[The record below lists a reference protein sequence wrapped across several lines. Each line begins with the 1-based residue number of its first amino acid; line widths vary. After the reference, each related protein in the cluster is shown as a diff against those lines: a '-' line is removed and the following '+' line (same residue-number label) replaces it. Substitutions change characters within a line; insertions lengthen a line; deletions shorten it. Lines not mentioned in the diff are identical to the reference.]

1 MRPVI
6 DIRNVHRIFE
16 SEAGC
21 AHILHNVS
29 LAVDTGEFVAITGPS
44 GSGKSTLMNI
54 LGCLDKPTAGDYYL
68 QGLNVAELDDDE
80 LTEVR
85 ALSIGFVFQS
95 FNLLPR
101 LSVIENVM
109 LPLAYTNVS
118 RSQRE
123 MRAVHA
129 LQAVTLPVDHWDH
142 RISEL
147 SGGQMQR
154 VAIARALVNDPP
166 IILAD
171 EPTGNLD
178 SATGALVME
187 TFHKLQKRGKTIVLI
202 THDPG
207 IAAEADRAVTIRDG
221 RIHDGA
227 YIPRSH
233 PGSPSLARSQQG
245 AQPAHHPGHCHRHR
259 LGNRHDFAHWRHPK
273 QPGQQSGSQ
282 CGTHGANLFVARTH
296 RVGHRE
302 ASKTGAADRADR
314 HCRQRVYR
322 VQDRR

>member
-16 SEAGC
+16 SVAGC

-29 LAVDTGEFVAITGPS
+29 LAVNPGEFVAITGPS

-68 QGLNVAELDDDE
+68 QGLNVAELDDEE

-109 LPLAYTNVS
+109 LPLAYTNVP

-171 EPTGNLD
+171 EPTGALD
-178 SATGALVME
+178 SHTGREVLGMLQE
-187 TFHKLQKRGKTIVLI
+187 LHKQGHTVVLI
-202 THDPG
+202 THDNS
-207 IAAEADRAVTIRDG
+207 IAVQAERIIRLEDG
-221 RIHDGA
+221 RVVYDGD
-227 YIPRSH
+227 SH
-233 PGSPSLARSQQG
+233 APEAVVQPTLLPEQESQTEE
-245 AQPAHHPGHCHRHR
+245 AQA
-259 LGNRHDFAHWRHPK
+259 
-273 QPGQQSGSQ
+273 
-282 CGTHGANLFVARTH
+282 
-296 RVGHRE
+296 
-302 ASKTGAADRADR
+302 
-314 HCRQRVYR
+314 
-322 VQDRR
+322 

>member
-21 AHILHNVS
+21 AHILHNVR
-29 LAVDTGEFVAITGPS
+29 LAVDPGEFVAITGPS

-68 QGLNVAELDDDE
+68 QGVNVAELDDDE

-109 LPLAYTNVS
+109 LPLAYTNVP

-129 LQAVTLPVDHWDH
+129 LQAVTLPVDHWDQ

-227 YIPRSH
+227 YIPHAPRTLRSAVD
-233 PGSPSLARSQQG
+233 SLPMISAS
-245 AQPAHHPGHCHRHR
+245 ANP
-259 LGNRHDFAHWRHPK
+259 PK
-273 QPGQQSGSQ
+273 GEM
-282 CGTHGANLFVARTH
+282 A
-296 RVGHRE
+296 
-302 ASKTGAADRADR
+302 
-314 HCRQRVYR
+314 
-322 VQDRR
+322 

>member
-29 LAVDTGEFVAITGPS
+29 LAVDPGEFVAITGPS

-54 LGCLDKPTAGDYYL
+54 LGCLDKPTAGDYFL

-101 LSVIENVM
+101 LTVIENVM
-109 LPLAYTNVS
+109 LPLSYTNVP

-154 VAIARALVNDPP
+154 VAIARALVN
-166 IILAD
+166 
-171 EPTGNLD
+171 
-178 SATGALVME
+178 E

-227 YIPRSH
+227 YVAHTPNTLR
-233 PGSPSLARSQQG
+233 G
-245 AQPAHHPGHCHRHR
+245 AVKNLPAISATTNQP
-259 LGNRHDFAHWRHPK
+259 K
-273 QPGQQSGSQ
+273 
-282 CGTHGANLFVARTH
+282 GAKA
-296 RVGHRE
+296 
-302 ASKTGAADRADR
+302 
-314 HCRQRVYR
+314 
-322 VQDRR
+322 

>member
-1 MRPVI
+1 MILNLQNIYKDYQQDKLVVPVLK
-6 DIRNVHRIFE
+6 DVCLTVE
-16 SEAGC
+16 E
-21 AHILHNVS
+21 
-29 LAVDTGEFVAITGPS
+29 GEYVAIMGPS
-44 GSGKSTLMNI
+44 GSGKTTLMNI
-54 LGCLDKPTAGDYYL
+54 IGCLDKPTAGDYYL

-109 LPLAYTNVS
+109 LPLAYTNVP

-171 EPTGNLD
+171 EPTGALD
-178 SATGALVME
+178 SHTGREVLGMLQE
-187 TFHKLQKRGKTIVLI
+187 LHKQGHTVVLI
-202 THDPG
+202 THDNS
-207 IAAEADRAVTIRDG
+207 IAVKAKRIVRLQDG
-221 RIHDGA
+221 RIIYDGDAHDPKAVVQPELDEEVGA
-227 YIPRSH
+227 
-233 PGSPSLARSQQG
+233 L
-245 AQPAHHPGHCHRHR
+245 
-259 LGNRHDFAHWRHPK
+259 
-273 QPGQQSGSQ
+273 
-282 CGTHGANLFVARTH
+282 
-296 RVGHRE
+296 
-302 ASKTGAADRADR
+302 
-314 HCRQRVYR
+314 
-322 VQDRR
+322 

>member
-1 MRPVI
+1 MKIIEAEGINKFFGTGQNR
-6 DIRNVHRIFE
+6 VHVLKDMSFAIE
-16 SEAGC
+16 EG
-21 AHILHNVS
+21 
-29 LAVDTGEFVAITGPS
+29 DFVAIIGQS

-109 LPLAYTNVS
+109 LPLSYTNVP

-187 TFHKLQKRGKTIVLI
+187 TFHKLQERGKTIVLI

-221 RIHDGA
+221 RIHEGA
-227 YIPRSH
+227 YIAHAPQTLR
-233 PGSPSLARSQQG
+233 GAVESLPTISAS
-245 AQPAHHPGHCHRHR
+245 
-259 LGNRHDFAHWRHPK
+259 
-273 QPGQQSGSQ
+273 
-282 CGTHGANLFVARTH
+282 ANPTKGVKA
-296 RVGHRE
+296 
-302 ASKTGAADRADR
+302 
-314 HCRQRVYR
+314 
-322 VQDRR
+322 

>member
-29 LAVDTGEFVAITGPS
+29 LAVHPGEFVAITGPS

-109 LPLAYTNVS
+109 LPLSYTNVP

-154 VAIARALVNDPP
+154 VAIARA
-166 IILAD
+166 
-171 EPTGNLD
+171 
-178 SATGALVME
+178 SS
-187 TFHKLQKRGKTIVLI
+187 
-202 THDPG
+202 
-207 IAAEADRAVTIRDG
+207 TIRPSSWQTS
-221 RIHDGA
+221 
-227 YIPRSH
+227 PRETWT
-233 PGSPSLARSQQG
+233 RQ
-245 AQPAHHPGHCHRHR
+245 PGHSSWKPSTSSRS
-259 LGNRHDFAHWRHPK
+259 A
-273 QPGQQSGSQ
+273 
-282 CGTHGANLFVARTH
+282 ARPSCSSRT
-296 RVGHRE
+296 
-302 ASKTGAADRADR
+302 TRALPP
-314 HCRQRVYR
+314 RQTEP
-322 VQDRR
+322 

>member
-1 MRPVI
+1 MIELKHVSKTY
-6 DIRNVHRIFE
+6 DSGANGGVD
-16 SEAGC
+16 A
-21 AHILHNVS
+21 LKDVS
-29 LAVDTGEFVAITGPS
+29 LTIEDGDIYGIIGMS
-44 GSGKSTLMNI
+44 GAGKSTLVRCIN
-54 LGCLDKPTAGDYYL
+54 LLERPTSGTVTVDG
-68 QGLNVAELDDDE
+68 QE
-80 LTEVR
+80 LT
-85 ALSIGFVFQS
+85 ALSEKELRQARKKISMIFQS

-109 LPLAYTNVS
+109 LPLAYTNVP

-227 YIPRSH
+227 YIPHAPRTLRSAVD
-233 PGSPSLARSQQG
+233 SLPRISAS
-245 AQPAHHPGHCHRHR
+245 ANP
-259 LGNRHDFAHWRHPK
+259 PK
-273 QPGQQSGSQ
+273 GEM
-282 CGTHGANLFVARTH
+282 A
-296 RVGHRE
+296 
-302 ASKTGAADRADR
+302 
-314 HCRQRVYR
+314 
-322 VQDRR
+322 

>member
-29 LAVDTGEFVAITGPS
+29 LAVNPGEFVAITGPS

-109 LPLAYTNVS
+109 LPLSYTNVP
-118 RSQRE
+118 RAQRE

-142 RISEL
+142 KTNEL

-154 VAIARALVNDPP
+154 VAIARALVCDPA

-178 SATGALVME
+178 SQTGEMVLQ
-187 TFHKLQKRGKTIVLI
+187 TFERLRDRGKTIVLI

-207 IAAEADRAVTIRDG
+207 V
-221 RIHDGA
+221 
-227 YIPRSH
+227 
-233 PGSPSLARSQQG
+233 
-245 AQPAHHPGHCHRHR
+245 
-259 LGNRHDFAHWRHPK
+259 
-273 QPGQQSGSQ
+273 
-282 CGTHGANLFVARTH
+282 
-296 RVGHRE
+296 
-302 ASKTGAADRADR
+302 ADRADR
-314 HCRQRVYR
+314 AVHILDGRLEAGALTAATRVGGTLAKPD
-322 VQDRR
+322 VPTKPSLATLPEVM

>member
-1 MRPVI
+1 M
-6 DIRNVHRIFE
+6 
-16 SEAGC
+16 
-21 AHILHNVS
+21 
-29 LAVDTGEFVAITGPS
+29 
-44 GSGKSTLMNI
+44 
-54 LGCLDKPTAGDYYL
+54 
-68 QGLNVAELDDDE
+68 AELDDDE

-109 LPLAYTNVS
+109 LPLSYTNVP

-187 TFHKLQKRGKTIVLI
+187 TFHKLQERGKTIVLI

-227 YIPRSH
+227 YIAH
-233 PGSPSLARSQQG
+233 VSQT
-245 AQPAHHPGHCHRHR
+245 
-259 LGNRHDFAHWRHPK
+259 L
-273 QPGQQSGSQ
+273 
-282 CGTHGANLFVARTH
+282 HGAIDDLPMIS
-296 RVGHRE
+296 
-302 ASKTGAADRADR
+302 ASANPTKGVKA
-314 HCRQRVYR
+314 
-322 VQDRR
+322 

>member
-29 LAVDTGEFVAITGPS
+29 LAVNPGEFVAITGPS

-85 ALSIGFVFQS
+85 ALSIGFVFQ
-95 FNLLPR
+95 
-101 LSVIENVM
+101 
-109 LPLAYTNVS
+109 
-118 RSQRE
+118 SQRE

-187 TFHKLQKRGKTIVLI
+187 TFHKLQERGKTIVLI

-227 YIPRSH
+227 YIPHAPRTLRSAVD
-233 PGSPSLARSQQG
+233 SLPMISACVNPTKG
-245 AQPAHHPGHCHRHR
+245 V
-259 LGNRHDFAHWRHPK
+259 
-273 QPGQQSGSQ
+273 
-282 CGTHGANLFVARTH
+282 VA
-296 RVGHRE
+296 
-302 ASKTGAADRADR
+302 
-314 HCRQRVYR
+314 
-322 VQDRR
+322 

>member
-1 MRPVI
+1 MSNCLQLDQV
-6 DIRNVHRIFE
+6 DYAYGAAKIRVLSDVSADFE
-16 SEAGC
+16 SGKMY
-21 AHILHNVS
+21 
-29 LAVDTGEFVAITGPS
+29 AITGPS
-44 GSGKSTLMNI
+44 GAGKSTLVRCIN
-54 LGCLDKPTAGDYYL
+54 LLERPTSG
-68 QGLNVAELDDDE
+68 
-80 LTEVR
+80 TVR
-85 ALSIGFVFQS
+85 IDGRDMTQLSRRDLLKARQDIGMIFQS

-109 LPLAYTNVS
+109 LPLAYTNVP

-187 TFHKLQKRGKTIVLI
+187 TFHRLQERGKTIVLI

-227 YIPRSH
+227 YIPHAPKTLRSAVD
-233 PGSPSLARSQQG
+233 SLPMISAS
-245 AQPAHHPGHCHRHR
+245 ANP
-259 LGNRHDFAHWRHPK
+259 PK
-273 QPGQQSGSQ
+273 GVM
-282 CGTHGANLFVARTH
+282 A
-296 RVGHRE
+296 
-302 ASKTGAADRADR
+302 
-314 HCRQRVYR
+314 
-322 VQDRR
+322 

>member
-1 MRPVI
+1 MAQSTSSTGNQPLIELRHVDKHYGDLHVLNDINLSVDRGEVVVVI
-6 DIRNVHRIFE
+6 
-16 SEAGC
+16 
-21 AHILHNVS
+21 
-29 LAVDTGEFVAITGPS
+29 GPS

-54 LGCLDKPTAGDYYL
+54 LGCLDKPTAGDYFL

-101 LSVIENVM
+101 LTVIENVM
-109 LPLAYTNVS
+109 LPLSYTNVP

-178 SATGALVME
+178 STTGALVME

-227 YIPRSH
+227 YV
-233 PGSPSLARSQQG
+233 
-245 AQPAHHPGHCHRHR
+245 AHTPNTLR
-259 LGNRHDFAHWRHPK
+259 
-273 QPGQQSGSQ
+273 
-282 CGTHGANLFVARTH
+282 
-296 RVGHRE
+296 
-302 ASKTGAADRADR
+302 GAAKNLPAISATTN
-314 HCRQRVYR
+314 QPKGAKA
-322 VQDRR
+322 

>member
-1 MRPVI
+1 M
-6 DIRNVHRIFE
+6 
-16 SEAGC
+16 
-21 AHILHNVS
+21 
-29 LAVDTGEFVAITGPS
+29 
-44 GSGKSTLMNI
+44 
-54 LGCLDKPTAGDYYL
+54 
-68 QGLNVAELDDDE
+68 
-80 LTEVR
+80 R

-109 LPLAYTNVS
+109 LPLSYTNVP

-178 SATGALVME
+178 STTGALVME
-187 TFHKLQKRGKTIVLI
+187 TFHKLQERGKTIVLI

-227 YIPRSH
+227 YIAHAPNTLRGAVSNL
-233 PGSPSLARSQQG
+233 PAIYAPSTPPKG
-245 AQPAHHPGHCHRHR
+245 AKA
-259 LGNRHDFAHWRHPK
+259 
-273 QPGQQSGSQ
+273 
-282 CGTHGANLFVARTH
+282 
-296 RVGHRE
+296 
-302 ASKTGAADRADR
+302 
-314 HCRQRVYR
+314 
-322 VQDRR
+322 

>member
-1 MRPVI
+1 MKIIEAEGINKFFGTGQNR
-6 DIRNVHRIFE
+6 VHVLKDMSFAIE
-16 SEAGC
+16 EG
-21 AHILHNVS
+21 
-29 LAVDTGEFVAITGPS
+29 DFVAIIGQS

-54 LGCLDKPTAGDYYL
+54 LGCLDKPTAGDYFL

-101 LSVIENVM
+101 LTVIENVM
-109 LPLAYTNVS
+109 LPLSYTNVP

-178 SATGALVME
+178 STTGALVME
-187 TFHKLQKRGKTIVLI
+187 TFHKLQERGKTIVLI

-227 YIPRSH
+227 YIAHTPDTLR
-233 PGSPSLARSQQG
+233 G
-245 AQPAHHPGHCHRHR
+245 AVNNLPAISTTTNQP
-259 LGNRHDFAHWRHPK
+259 K
-273 QPGQQSGSQ
+273 
-282 CGTHGANLFVARTH
+282 GAKA
-296 RVGHRE
+296 
-302 ASKTGAADRADR
+302 
-314 HCRQRVYR
+314 
-322 VQDRR
+322 

>member
-1 MRPVI
+1 M
-6 DIRNVHRIFE
+6 
-16 SEAGC
+16 
-21 AHILHNVS
+21 
-29 LAVDTGEFVAITGPS
+29 
-44 GSGKSTLMNI
+44 
-54 LGCLDKPTAGDYYL
+54 
-68 QGLNVAELDDDE
+68 
-80 LTEVR
+80 R

-109 LPLAYTNVS
+109 LPLSYTNVP
-118 RSQRE
+118 RNQRE

-187 TFHKLQKRGKTIVLI
+187 TFHKLQERGKTIVLI

-227 YIPRSH
+227 YIAHAPNTLRGAVNNL
-233 PGSPSLARSQQG
+233 PAICAPSTPPKG
-245 AQPAHHPGHCHRHR
+245 A
-259 LGNRHDFAHWRHPK
+259 
-273 QPGQQSGSQ
+273 
-282 CGTHGANLFVARTH
+282 
-296 RVGHRE
+296 E
-302 ASKTGAADRADR
+302 A
-314 HCRQRVYR
+314 
-322 VQDRR
+322 

>member
-29 LAVDTGEFVAITGPS
+29 LAVDPGEFVAITGPS

-54 LGCLDKPTAGDYYL
+54 LGCLDKPTAGEYFL
-68 QGLNVAELDDDE
+68 
-80 LTEVR
+80 R

-101 LSVIENVM
+101 LTVIENVM
-109 LPLAYTNVS
+109 LPLSYTNVP

-187 TFHKLQKRGKTIVLI
+187 TFHKLQERGKTIVLI
-202 THDPG
+202 THDPS

-227 YIPRSH
+227 YIPHAPRTLRSAVDNL
-233 PGSPSLARSQQG
+233 PMISASANP
-245 AQPAHHPGHCHRHR
+245 
-259 LGNRHDFAHWRHPK
+259 PK
-273 QPGQQSGSQ
+273 GVM
-282 CGTHGANLFVARTH
+282 A
-296 RVGHRE
+296 
-302 ASKTGAADRADR
+302 
-314 HCRQRVYR
+314 
-322 VQDRR
+322 

>member
-29 LAVDTGEFVAITGPS
+29 LAVDPDEFVAITGPS

-109 LPLAYTNVS
+109 LPLAYTNVP

-129 LQAVTLPVDHWDH
+129 LQAVTLPVDHWNH

-171 EPTGNLD
+171 EPTGALD
-178 SATGALVME
+178 SHTGREVLGMLQE
-187 TFHKLQKRGKTIVLI
+187 LHKQGHTVVLI
-202 THDPG
+202 THDNS
-207 IAAEADRAVTIRDG
+207 IAVQAERIIRLEDGVVVYDGDAHAPEAVVQPNLMMSAPKAG
-221 RIHDGA
+221 EEGA
-227 YIPRSH
+227 H
-233 PGSPSLARSQQG
+233 A
-245 AQPAHHPGHCHRHR
+245 
-259 LGNRHDFAHWRHPK
+259 
-273 QPGQQSGSQ
+273 
-282 CGTHGANLFVARTH
+282 
-296 RVGHRE
+296 
-302 ASKTGAADRADR
+302 
-314 HCRQRVYR
+314 
-322 VQDRR
+322 

>member
-1 MRPVI
+1 M
-6 DIRNVHRIFE
+6 
-16 SEAGC
+16 
-21 AHILHNVS
+21 
-29 LAVDTGEFVAITGPS
+29 
-44 GSGKSTLMNI
+44 
-54 LGCLDKPTAGDYYL
+54 
-68 QGLNVAELDDDE
+68 AELDDDE

-109 LPLAYTNVS
+109 LPLAYTNVP

-207 IAAEADRAVTIRDG
+207 IAARGRPCRDHP
-221 RIHDGA
+221 R
-227 YIPRSH
+227 RSH
-233 PGSPSLARSQQG
+233 SRWRVYSTCTAD
-245 AQPAHHPGHCHRHR
+245 PA
-259 LGNRHDFAHWRHPK
+259 
-273 QPGQQSGSQ
+273 
-282 CGTHGANLFVARTH
+282 
-296 RVGHRE
+296 
-302 ASKTGAADRADR
+302 
-314 HCRQRVYR
+314 QRV
-322 VQDRR
+322 DSLPMISASANPPKGEMA

>member
-29 LAVDTGEFVAITGPS
+29 LTVNPGEFVAITGPS

-109 LPLAYTNVS
+109 LPLAYTNVP

-171 EPTGNLD
+171 EPTGALD
-178 SATGALVME
+178 SHTGREVLGMLQE
-187 TFHKLQKRGKTIVLI
+187 LHKQGHTVVLI
-202 THDPG
+202 THDNS
-207 IAAEADRAVTIRDG
+207 IAVQAERIIRLEDGVVVYDGNAHAPEAVVQPNLMMSAPKAG
-221 RIHDGA
+221 EEGA
-227 YIPRSH
+227 H
-233 PGSPSLARSQQG
+233 A
-245 AQPAHHPGHCHRHR
+245 
-259 LGNRHDFAHWRHPK
+259 
-273 QPGQQSGSQ
+273 
-282 CGTHGANLFVARTH
+282 
-296 RVGHRE
+296 
-302 ASKTGAADRADR
+302 
-314 HCRQRVYR
+314 
-322 VQDRR
+322 

>member
-1 MRPVI
+1 MIKLEHISKTFGGP
-6 DIRNVHRIFE
+6 DSGVHAVRD
-16 SEAGC
+16 
-21 AHILHNVS
+21 VS
-29 LAVDTGEFVAITGPS
+29 LEIEDGEIFGIIGFS
-44 GSGKSTLMNI
+44 GAGKSTLVRCIN
-54 LGCLDKPTAGDYYL
+54 LLERPTSGTVTVDG
-68 QGLNVAELDDDE
+68 QE
-80 LTEVR
+80 LTS
-85 ALSIGFVFQS
+85 LSERELRQARKKISMIFQS

-109 LPLAYTNVS
+109 LPLAYTNVP

-227 YIPRSH
+227 YIPHAPRTLRSAVD
-233 PGSPSLARSQQG
+233 SLPMISAS
-245 AQPAHHPGHCHRHR
+245 ANP
-259 LGNRHDFAHWRHPK
+259 PK
-273 QPGQQSGSQ
+273 GV
-282 CGTHGANLFVARTH
+282 VA
-296 RVGHRE
+296 
-302 ASKTGAADRADR
+302 
-314 HCRQRVYR
+314 
-322 VQDRR
+322 

>member
-16 SEAGC
+16 SEGGC

-29 LAVDTGEFVAITGPS
+29 LAVDPGEFVAITGPS

-109 LPLAYTNVS
+109 LPLSTRNVP
-118 RSQRE
+118 RSQR
-123 MRAVHA
+123 RADA
-129 LQAVTLPVDHWDH
+129 PCAASGDASVDHWDH

-154 VAIARALVNDPP
+154 VAIARAPRQRS
-166 IILAD
+166 AH
-171 EPTGNLD
+171 NL
-178 SATGALVME
+178 
-187 TFHKLQKRGKTIVLI
+187 
-202 THDPG
+202 
-207 IAAEADRAVTIRDG
+207 G
-221 RIHDGA
+221 R
-227 YIPRSH
+227 R
-233 PGSPSLARSQQG
+233 
-245 AQPAHHPGHCHRHR
+245 
-259 LGNRHDFAHWRHPK
+259 
-273 QPGQQSGSQ
+273 
-282 CGTHGANLFVARTH
+282 THG
-296 RVGHRE
+296 
-302 ASKTGAADRADR
+302 
-314 HCRQRVYR
+314 QP
-322 VQDRR
+322 

>member
-16 SEAGC
+16 SEGGC

-29 LAVDTGEFVAITGPS
+29 LAVDPGEFVAITGPS

-109 LPLAYTNVS
+109 LPLSYTNVP
-118 RSQRE
+118 RNQRE

-129 LQAVTLPVDHWDH
+129 LQAVTLPVDIGTTAYQNSLVDRCSASPSRAPSSTIRPSSWPTSPRETWTQQPGHSSWKH
-142 RISEL
+142 STNSRSAARPSCL
-147 SGGQMQR
+147 SR
-154 VAIARALVNDPP
+154 TTRALPP
-166 IILAD
+166 KPT
-171 EPTGNLD
+171 EP
-178 SATGALVME
+178 
-187 TFHKLQKRGKTIVLI
+187 
-202 THDPG
+202 
-207 IAAEADRAVTIRDG
+207 
-221 RIHDGA
+221 
-227 YIPRSH
+227 
-233 PGSPSLARSQQG
+233 
-245 AQPAHHPGHCHRHR
+245 
-259 LGNRHDFAHWRHPK
+259 
-273 QPGQQSGSQ
+273 
-282 CGTHGANLFVARTH
+282 
-296 RVGHRE
+296 
-302 ASKTGAADRADR
+302 
-314 HCRQRVYR
+314 
-322 VQDRR
+322 

>member
-29 LAVDTGEFVAITGPS
+29 LAVNPGEFVAITGPS

-54 LGCLDKPTAGDYYL
+54 LGCLDKPTAGD
-68 QGLNVAELDDDE
+68 LDDEE

-109 LPLAYTNVS
+109 LPLAYTNVP

-154 VAIARALVNDPP
+154 VAIARALVNDPH

-227 YIPRSH
+227 YIPHAPRTLRSAVD
-233 PGSPSLARSQQG
+233 SLPRISAS
-245 AQPAHHPGHCHRHR
+245 ANP
-259 LGNRHDFAHWRHPK
+259 PK
-273 QPGQQSGSQ
+273 GEM
-282 CGTHGANLFVARTH
+282 A
-296 RVGHRE
+296 
-302 ASKTGAADRADR
+302 
-314 HCRQRVYR
+314 
-322 VQDRR
+322 

>member
-1 MRPVI
+1 M
-6 DIRNVHRIFE
+6 
-16 SEAGC
+16 
-21 AHILHNVS
+21 
-29 LAVDTGEFVAITGPS
+29 
-44 GSGKSTLMNI
+44 
-54 LGCLDKPTAGDYYL
+54 
-68 QGLNVAELDDDE
+68 
-80 LTEVR
+80 
-85 ALSIGFVFQS
+85 VFQS

-109 LPLAYTNVS
+109 LPLSYTNVP

-178 SATGALVME
+178 STTGALVME
-187 TFHKLQKRGKTIVLI
+187 TFHRLQERGKTIVLI

-227 YIPRSH
+227 YIVHAPNTLR
-233 PGSPSLARSQQG
+233 G
-245 AQPAHHPGHCHRHR
+245 AVNNLPTISTSTNQP
-259 LGNRHDFAHWRHPK
+259 K
-273 QPGQQSGSQ
+273 
-282 CGTHGANLFVARTH
+282 GAKA
-296 RVGHRE
+296 
-302 ASKTGAADRADR
+302 
-314 HCRQRVYR
+314 
-322 VQDRR
+322 

>member
-1 MRPVI
+1 MTTNSANTANTAI
-6 DIRNVHRIFE
+6 AK
-16 SEAGC
+16 EAVETNG
-21 AHILHNVS
+21 AQSQQTDPPTLQLDNVS
-29 LAVDTGEFVAITGPS
+29 YAYTKGGKRVLKNISHDFQAGKVHAITGPS
-44 GSGKSTLMNI
+44 GAGKTTLLSLISGLAN
-54 LGCLDKPTAGDYYL
+54 PTEGMVLVD
-68 QGLNVAELDDDE
+68 GTD
-80 LTEVR
+80 
-85 ALSIGFVFQS
+85 LSERDRYRFRSHDIGVIFQS

-109 LPLAYTNVS
+109 LPLAYTNVP

-227 YIPRSH
+227 YIPHAPRTLRSAVDNL
-233 PGSPSLARSQQG
+233 PILSASANP
-245 AQPAHHPGHCHRHR
+245 
-259 LGNRHDFAHWRHPK
+259 PK
-273 QPGQQSGSQ
+273 GV
-282 CGTHGANLFVARTH
+282 VA
-296 RVGHRE
+296 
-302 ASKTGAADRADR
+302 
-314 HCRQRVYR
+314 
-322 VQDRR
+322 